1 MPETAGEIGQYRP
14 AHRVREG
21 WQIRFI
27 TNGET
32 DSTEWLTVTGILRV
46 YSPVNFVRFTF
57 DDKGFDGESA
67 SSVAHDT
74 DVFCRTAAE
83 VRKAE
88 ASA

>member
-1 MPETAGEIGQYRP
+1 MPSKTSEIGQYRA

-57 DDKGFDGESA
+57 DDGTTA
-67 SSVAHDT
+67 SVAHDT
-74 DVFCRTAAE
+74 DVFSRTGAEIRRAE
-83 VRKAE
+83 VT
-88 ASA
+88 S

>member
-46 YSPVNFVRFTF
+46 YSPVNFVRFAF
-57 DDKGFDGESA
+57 SDESA

-74 DVFCRTAAE
+74 DVFCRTAVEA
-83 VRKAE
+83 RRAE
-88 ASA
+88 AS

>member
-1 MPETAGEIGQYRP
+1 MPETAAEIGQYRP

-46 YSPVNFVRFTF
+46 YAPVNFVRFTF
-57 DDKGFDGESA
+57 NDESA

-88 ASA
+88 AS

>member
-1 MPETAGEIGQYRP
+1 MPEKTAEIGQYRP

-27 TNGET
+27 TDGET
-32 DSTEWLTVTGILRV
+32 DSTEWLAVTNILRV
-46 YSPVNFVRFTF
+46 YSPINFVRFTF
-57 DDKGFDGESA
+57 GDGTSG
-67 SSVAHDT
+67 SVAHDT

-88 ASA
+88 AAS